1 MTGAGRT
8 SPSLPKRQAASGRIT
23 SADVARLA
31 GVSQSAVSRVFTD
44 GASASAKT
52 SAKVRDAAEQ
62 LGYRPN
68 RLARSLLTGKSYMVG
83 LVVAYLD
90 NYFYPEVLEKLS
102 KALQQQGYHVL
113 IFMAAQTADNIDDVI
128 EEILEYQ
135 VDAIVTASVA
145 LSSELADRCQ
155 SAGIPI
161 VQFNRVQEQS
171 RFSSVTTDN
180 YKGGT
185 EVACH
190 LIAQGYASFGYIAG
204 WEGAS
209 TQRDREAGFRAGLA
223 DHGFDLGF
231 RAVGNFRT
239 EQAYQAAQMLLSA
252 KDRPEAVFVANDA
265 MALVVMDLVRHTA
278 GLRVPDDIAI
288 VGYDD
293 IPPASWPSYDLTS
306 FSQPADEMV
315 ATTVDVL
322 MHHVSQNETTP
333 RQVIVS
339 GELKIRSSSQ
349 LQKRG

>member
-1 MTGAGRT
+1 MTGASR
-8 SPSLPKRQAASGRIT
+8 PSSVLPKRQTASGRIT
-23 SADVARLA
+23 SSDVARLA

-161 VQFNRVQEQS
+161 VQFNRVQERS
-171 RFSSVTTDN
+171 SFSSVTTDN
-180 YKGGT
+180 HKGGT
-185 EVACH
+185 AVARH
-190 LIAQGYASFGYIAG
+190 LIAQGYTRFGYIAG

-223 DHGFDLGF
+223 EHALDVGF
-231 RAVGNFRT
+231 RAVGNFRS
-239 EQAYQAAQMLLSA
+239 EQAHEAAQMLLSA

-265 MALVVMDLVRHTA
+265 MALVVMDVVRHNA
-278 GLRVPDDIAI
+278 WLRVPDDLAI

-293 IPPASWPSYDLTS
+293 ILPASWPSYDLTS

-315 ATTVDVL
+315 DMTVDLL
-322 MHHVSQNETTP
+322 MYHVSQEETEP
-333 RQVIVS
+333 RQVIIS

-349 LQKRG
+349 PQKRV

>member
-1 MTGAGRT
+1 MTGT
-8 SPSLPKRQAASGRIT
+8 SGPYTVLPKRQTASGRIT
-23 SADVARLA
+23 SSDVARLA

-68 RLARSLLTGKSYMVG
+68 RLARSLQTGKSYMVG

-171 RFSSVTTDN
+171 SFSSVTTDN
-180 YKGGT
+180 FNGGT
-185 EVACH
+185 EVARH
-190 LIAQGYASFGYIAG
+190 LTAQGYTRFGYIAG

-223 DHGFDLGF
+223 EQGFDVGF
-231 RAVGNFRT
+231 RAVGNFRS
-239 EQAYQAAQMLLSA
+239 EEAYEAAQLLISA
-252 KDRPEAVFVANDA
+252 DDRPEAVFVANDA
-265 MALVVMDLVRHTA
+265 MALVVMDVVRHHA

-293 IPPASWPSYDLTS
+293 ILPAAWPSYDLTS
-306 FSQPADEMV
+306 FSQPADIMV
-315 ATTVDVL
+315 EATVDLL
-322 MHHVSQNETTP
+322 MHHVSQNKTDP
-333 RQVIVS
+333 RQITVS

-349 LQKRG
+349 REKRV